1 MVNDELNK
9 GDDYRN
15 IEPTYQI
22 IFITDESKEEQLVDI
37 YMSRNEKGRAEK
49 YNLIHRAYVYIDYIE
64 EILKEKK
71 VEELTEFEKL
81 VYIFKKGLDDGIID
95 VESKVKRYMGEKYK
109 EFKNTDEGMR
119 HLTFQREMWQWQTKQ
134 EQLLAKREKEERERQ
149 DREREEKDKE
159 RERMDKERE
168 RMDKEREL
176 QDQERARIDLELQE
190 RERQIDE
197 KENQLEIREN
207 ILAKKIAKSKA
218 QGVDEGKMSSL
229 RSLMD
234 SMNWTIE
241 QAMAALQIPSEQYDY
256 YKELMKTTYNTKN

>member
-119 HLTFQREMWQWQTKQ
+119 HLAFQREMWQWQTKQ

-168 RMDKEREL
+168 L

-190 RERQIDE
+190 REKLLKQREENLQKQIDDIE
-197 KENQLEIREN
+197 KNTLQYQER
-207 ILAKKIAKSKA
+207 LAI
-218 QGVDEGKMSSL
+218 VCEL
-229 RSLMD
+229 
-234 SMNWTIE
+234 
-241 QAMAALQIPSEQYDY
+241 
-256 YKELMKTTYNTKN
+256 YKELYSSDDTSLFNECTFEQLKVLTKMLIKKTSIEEINNYIKNG